1 MANIVITGASR
12 GIGLATAL
20 ELSRAGHQVVAT
32 MRNPAGSPELGEQ
45 AAKEK
50 LQIRIGTMDVD
61 SDENVNQVFGRI
73 VAQGPVDVLVNNA
86 GIERTGAI
94 EETPLAEFRTC
105 METNY
110 FGAIRCMQAVI
121 RQMRE
126 RGGGAIIIINVT
138 SVAGKVSLSPM
149 GPYSASK
156 FALEAVSEALAQ
168 ELRAFGVRVAIVEP
182 GIIDTRMARNI
193 EGMAV
198 SKIYP
203 QVRRCA
209 AMFEATMAAGAGQPL
224 VVCQKVREIVE
235 SGTWQLRHPVG
246 PDAEPFLGWRRSMND
261 ENWVQ
266 WGAQSDSDWLRSVK
280 ADFGMDVNLDQQRQP
295 PHSPR
300 WRHSSRTVGYLNSRQ
315 GRVRPDPTSRSA
327 QIRGAIPIPRWPV
340 IHKTF

>member
-45 AAKEK
+45 AAREK
-50 LQIRIGTMDVD
+50 LPIRIETMDVD
-61 SDENVNQVFGRI
+61 SDLSVNQVFGRI
-73 VAQGPVDVLVNNA
+73 LAQGPVDVLVNNA

-94 EETPLAEFRTC
+94 EETPLADFRTC

-121 RQMRE
+121 PQMRE
-126 RGGGAIIIINVT
+126 RGGGAIINVT

-193 EGMAV
+193 EGMKD

-224 VVCQKVREIVE
+224 VVGQKVREIVE

-280 ADFGMDVNLDQQRQP
+280 ADFGMDVNLD
-295 PHSPR
+295 
-300 WRHSSRTVGYLNSRQ
+300 
-315 GRVRPDPTSRSA
+315 
-327 QIRGAIPIPRWPV
+327 
-340 IHKTF
+340 